1 MHLAR
6 NFKISSMRTTLFF
19 CFRLFH
25 TDFLIFGLELSYV
38 ICLCVVS
45 SLLLR
50 SSSFNTSFNRW
61 RFDLPYFL
69 KDYFFQGYGNFE
81 IMAFP
86 VIVHNIFR
94 GTRTLKRWL
103 KGLVLKRASRRN
115 ESRLEDIVTAILDE
129 MERWV

>member
-6 NFKISSMRTTLFF
+6 NFKYENHFFF

-25 TDFLIFGLELSYV
+25 TDFLIFGLELSHV

-50 SSSFNTSFNRW
+50 SSSFNTSFNGW
-61 RFDLPYFL
+61 RLDLPYFL
-69 KDYFFQGYGNFE
+69 QDYFFQGYGNFE

-94 GTRTLKRWL
+94 GIRTLKRWL
-103 KGLVLKRASRRN
+103 KGLVLKRASRRY